1 MTFSLYCIHVGP
13 SFKKGANVGSR
24 LPLIIM
30 LHVRYKK
37 QDGFDLILYFYVS
50 IVCVA
55 CFLFLMGTDS
65 LSELTSHEFKSEV
78 QEFLRHFNGRER
90 DPQRVQRKA
99 AHIVKPE
106 GWTTCFIRIL
116 TLRLMCIYSVNKQG
130 RFGDPWLLDLCWLR
144 PVDYMSVQL
153 LFICLFVTPPADLH
167 TFGRSILQWQQ
178 LSWSS
183 PQELHPQ
190 VEDCSSEGRC
200 RWGTCLSSRKNKH
213 VDTLY

>member
-106 GWTTCFIRIL
+106 G
-116 TLRLMCIYSVNKQG
+116 
-130 RFGDPWLLDLCWLR
+130 
-144 PVDYMSVQL
+144 
-153 LFICLFVTPPADLH
+153 
-167 TFGRSILQWQQ
+167 
-178 LSWSS
+178 
-183 PQELHPQ
+183 
-190 VEDCSSEGRC
+190 
-200 RWGTCLSSRKNKH
+200 
-213 VDTLY
+213 